1 MRDLHELDAKD
12 HASGD
17 GAAQVISLQAW
28 KELGILASPFDMRE
42 AQTGEP
48 GSDCGPRE
56 VDRTE
61 MTSLD
66 QQLEQM
72 ESLARRHYPDDEAE
86 RNACLVRLL
95 KERLRTYHTMLQP
108 LPVRQ
113 MGEER

>member
-1 MRDLHELDAKD
+1 MHPLEPAQDTSR
-12 HASGD
+12 D
-17 GAAQVISLQAW
+17 GASAVLYVFPW
-28 KELGILASPFDMRE
+28 KGIRIPTAARDMRE

-56 VDRTE
+56 VDRKE

-72 ESLARRHYPDDEAE
+72 EALASRHYPDDEAE

-113 MGEER
+113 MKENK